1 MKKILIIEDDTIT
14 ANVYSNRF
22 RVDGFQVEVASDGEA
37 GLAAARSFAPDVIT
51 CDLMM
56 PKRNGVEVIKAIR
69 ADPTTSSI
77 PVIVFSNSYLSTM
90 IKDAWAAGATKCL
103 SKADCTPKHLLEIIQ
118 NLFLTQASAV
128 VPESPEVDGQTETQ
142 IQAHLQ
148 TRIQARPQAVAGAT
162 AFVSRPVGA
171 PQSTTQFMR
180 SGGAAPGSSPAD
192 KGDAEVMMQALLR
205 NNFFE
210 NTPKEMTVFR
220 AIMSTLGKSEDLA
233 ARPQAMTDLARRMK
247 TLASAAGMLSFRT
260 FATLT
265 SAMEAFARE
274 LTEKPEQI
282 NTSSL
287 RTLVQAVDFLPTLL
301 EKCRLPEATTNLSP
315 YILVVDDEPVSRR
328 ALATALGRA
337 DLRCIQVDDPAI
349 ALRLVEHNRF
359 DLIFTDVDMPGMSGF
374 ELCSKIRTLPDAA
387 QTPVIFVTSST
398 DFSSRAKSTL
408 SGGSDFIGKPFLFME
423 VAVKALTHHLRAM
436 DAGAAR

>member
-22 RVDGFQVEVASDGEA
+22 RVEGFQVEVAADGEA
-37 GLAAARSFAPDVIT
+37 GLAAVRSFQPDVIT

-56 PKRNGVEVIKAIR
+56 PKRNGVEVIRAIR
-69 ADPTTSSI
+69 ADPSISSI
-77 PVIVFSNSYLSTM
+77 PIIVFSNSYLSTM
-90 IKDAWAAGATKCL
+90 IKDAWAAGASKCL
-103 SKADCTPKHLLEIIQ
+103 SKADCTPKHLIEIIQ
-118 NLFLTQASAV
+118 NLIATQAGGGRAV
-128 VPESPEVDGQTETQ
+128 VPGPPGQT
-142 IQAHLQ
+142 HVM
-148 TRIQARPQAVAGAT
+148 ARAQAVVGAT
-162 AFVSRPVGA
+162 AFVSRTPHQQNSG
-171 PQSTTQFMR
+171 TQFLR
-180 SGGAAPGSSPAD
+180 AGGTNGGAAAGD
-192 KGDAEVMMQALLR
+192 KSDAEVAMQGLLR
-205 NNFFE
+205 KNFFE
-210 NTPKEMTVFR
+210 TAPKEMTVFR
-220 AIMSTLGKSEDLA
+220 SIMSSLGKSEDLA

-301 EKCRLPEATTNLSP
+301 EKCLLPEATNNLSP
-315 YILVVDDEPVSRR
+315 HILVVDDEPLSRR
-328 ALATALGRA
+328 ALVTALSRA
-337 DLRCIQVDDPAI
+337 DLRSIQIDDPTI
-349 ALRLVEHNRF
+349 ALRLVEQNQF
-359 DLIFTDVDMPGMSGF
+359 DLIFTDVDMPVLSGF
-374 ELCSKIRTLPDAA
+374 DLCTKIRALPDSAR
-387 QTPVIFVTSST
+387 TPVIFVTSNT

-436 DAGAAR
+436 DAGTAR

>member
-22 RVDGFQVEVASDGEA
+22 RVEGFQVEVAADGEA
-37 GLAAARSFAPDVIT
+37 GLAAVRSFQPDVIT

-56 PKRNGVEVIKAIR
+56 PKRNGVEVIRAIR
-69 ADPTTSSI
+69 ADPSISSI

-90 IKDAWAAGATKCL
+90 IKDAWAAGASKCL
-103 SKADCTPKHLLEIIQ
+103 SKADCTPKHLIEIIQ
-118 NLFLTQASAV
+118 NLIATQASGGRSVVPAPSGQTLVMARAQAV
-128 VPESPEVDGQTETQ
+128 V
-142 IQAHLQ
+142 
-148 TRIQARPQAVAGAT
+148 GAT
-162 AFVSRPVGA
+162 AFVARTTHQQNSG
-171 PQSTTQFMR
+171 TQFLVA
-180 SGGAAPGSSPAD
+180 GD
-192 KGDAEVMMQALLR
+192 KSDAEVAMQGLLR
-205 NNFFE
+205 KNFFE
-210 NTPKEMTVFR
+210 TAPKE
-220 AIMSTLGKSEDLA
+220 
-233 ARPQAMTDLARRMK
+233 MTDLARRMK

-301 EKCRLPEATTNLSP
+301 EKCLLPEATNNLSP
-315 YILVVDDEPVSRR
+315 HILVVDDEPLSRR
-328 ALATALGRA
+328 ALVTALSRA
-337 DLRCIQVDDPAI
+337 DLRSIQIDDPTI
-349 ALRLVEHNRF
+349 ALRLVEQNQF
-359 DLIFTDVDMPGMSGF
+359 DLIFTDVDMPVLSGF
-374 ELCSKIRTLPDAA
+374 DLCTKIRALPDSAR
-387 QTPVIFVTSST
+387 TPVIFVTSNT

-436 DAGAAR
+436 DAGTAR

>member
-22 RVDGFQVEVASDGEA
+22 RVEGFQVEVAADGEA
-37 GLAAARSFAPDVIT
+37 GLAAVRSFQPDIIT

-56 PKRNGVEVIKAIR
+56 PKRNGVEVIRAIR
-69 ADPTTSSI
+69 ADPSISSI

-90 IKDAWAAGATKCL
+90 IKDAWAAGASKCL
-103 SKADCTPKHLLEIIQ
+103 SKADCTPKHLIEIIQ
-118 NLFLTQASAV
+118 NLIATQASGGRSVVPAPSGQTLVMARAQAV
-128 VPESPEVDGQTETQ
+128 V
-142 IQAHLQ
+142 
-148 TRIQARPQAVAGAT
+148 GAT
-162 AFVSRPVGA
+162 AFVARTTHQQNSG
-171 PQSTTQFMR
+171 TQFLVA
-180 SGGAAPGSSPAD
+180 GD
-192 KGDAEVMMQALLR
+192 KSDAEVAMQGLLR
-205 NNFFE
+205 KNFFE
-210 NTPKEMTVFR
+210 TAPKEMTVFR
-220 AIMSTLGKSEDLA
+220 SIMSSLGKSEDLA

-301 EKCRLPEATTNLSP
+301 EKCLLPEATNNLSP
-315 YILVVDDEPVSRR
+315 HILVVDDEPLSRR
-328 ALATALGRA
+328 ALVTALSRA
-337 DLRCIQVDDPAI
+337 DLRSIQIDDPTI
-349 ALRLVEHNRF
+349 ALRLVEQNQF
-359 DLIFTDVDMPGMSGF
+359 DLIFTDVDMPVLSGF
-374 ELCSKIRTLPDAA
+374 DLCTKIRALPDSAR
-387 QTPVIFVTSST
+387 TPVIFVTSNT

-436 DAGAAR
+436 DAGTAR